1 MYTLIIDSAT
11 KVLYEALVCDDK
23 VIDERYIKGQNDHA
37 KNIVSQLEDMLKCA
51 NITCGDITRIV
62 CGIGPGSYTGVRMG
76 VTVSKMIG
84 TFLHKEVYEISTLD
98 LISSGC
104 SGEVLSMIDSRRGNA
119 FCAHYLNGIKTDD
132 EKIRNQEEYKSLYPN
147 AKIVTEN
154 DFIVDP
160 IKCIKQAKLNQNPHS
175 LEPNYLQE
183 TEAQRN
189 LNAKTN

>member
-37 KNIVSQLEDMLKCA
+37 KNIVFVLEDMLKKE
-51 NITCGDITRIV
+51 NITCNDISKIV

-84 TFLHKEVYEISTLD
+84 AFLNKEVYEISTLD

-104 SGEVLSMIDSRRGNA
+104 EGEVLSMIDSRRGNA
-119 FCAHYLNGIKTDD
+119 FCAHYLNSVKTDE
-132 EKIRNQEEYKSLYPN
+132 EKIRNQEEYKALYPN

-160 IKCIKQAKLNQNPHS
+160 IKCIKNSKLHENPHS

-183 TEAQRN
+183 TEAERN
-189 LNAKTN
+189 LKC